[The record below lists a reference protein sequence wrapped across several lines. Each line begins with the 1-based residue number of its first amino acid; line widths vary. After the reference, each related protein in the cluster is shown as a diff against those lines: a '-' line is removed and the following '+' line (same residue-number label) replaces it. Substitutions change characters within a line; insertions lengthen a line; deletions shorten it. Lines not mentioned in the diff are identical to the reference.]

1 MRLEAK
7 EMNETFNEC
16 YTQVTCTLTTADRKK
31 RDSLKYHE
39 VLHSNMIKTSSR
51 KEIIRRA
58 VIDKYLDLDAY
69 KLRRKT
75 GY

>member
-1 MRLEAK
+1 MGNNFSKAE
-7 EMNETFNEC
+7 
-16 YTQVTCTLTTADRKK
+16 VTCTLTTADRKK
-31 RDSLKYHE
+31 KDSLKYHE
-39 VLHSNMIKTSSR
+39 VLHLNMIKTSSR

>member
-1 MRLEAK
+1 MGNNFSKLE
-7 EMNETFNEC
+7 
-16 YTQVTCTLTTADRKK
+16 VTCTLTTAERKK
-31 RDSLKYHE
+31 TDSLKYHE
-39 VLHSNMIKTSSR
+39 VLQPKMIKTSSR

-75 GY
+75 GH

>member
-1 MRLEAK
+1 MGNNFSKIE
-7 EMNETFNEC
+7 
-16 YTQVTCTLTTADRKK
+16 VTCTLTTAERKK
-31 RDSLKYHE
+31 TDSLKYHE
-39 VLHSNMIKTSSR
+39 VLHPKMIKTASR

-75 GY
+75 GH

>member
-1 MRLEAK
+1 MGNNFSKTE
-7 EMNETFNEC
+7 
-16 YTQVTCTLTTADRKK
+16 VTCTLTAADRKK

-39 VLHSNMIKTSSR
+39 VLHPNMIKTSSR
-51 KEIIRRA
+51 KEIICRA

>member
-1 MRLEAK
+1 MGNNFSKTE
-7 EMNETFNEC
+7 
-16 YTQVTCTLTTADRKK
+16 VTCTLTSDKKK

-39 VLHSNMIKTSSR
+39 VLHPNMIKTSSR

>member
-1 MRLEAK
+1 MGNNFSKTE
-7 EMNETFNEC
+7 
-16 YTQVTCTLTTADRKK
+16 VTCTLTTADRKK
-31 RDSLKYHE
+31 KDSLKYHE
-39 VLHSNMIKTSSR
+39 VLHPNMIKTSSR
-51 KEIIRRA
+51 KEIICRA

>member
-1 MRLEAK
+1 MGNNFSKTE
-7 EMNETFNEC
+7 
-16 YTQVTCTLTTADRKK
+16 VTCTLTTADRKK

-39 VLHSNMIKTSSR
+39 VLHPNMIKTSR

-58 VIDKYLDLDAY
+58 VLDKYLDLDAY

>member
-1 MRLEAK
+1 MGNNFSKTE
-7 EMNETFNEC
+7 
-16 YTQVTCTLTTADRKK
+16 VTCTVTAADRKK
-31 RDSLKYHE
+31 IASLKYHE
-39 VLHSNMIKTSSR
+39 VLHPNMIKTSSR

-58 VIDKYLDLDAY
+58 VKDKVLDLDAY

>member
-1 MRLEAK
+1 MRYAIRWFKCKLK
-7 EMNETFNEC
+7 PP
-16 YTQVTCTLTTADRKK
+16 KK
-31 RDSLKYHE
+31 KDSLKYHE
-39 VLHSNMIKTSSR
+39 VLHPNMIKTSSR

>member
-1 MRLEAK
+1 M
-7 EMNETFNEC
+7 
-16 YTQVTCTLTTADRKK
+16 TTADRKK

-39 VLHSNMIKTSSR
+39 VLHPNMIKTSSR
-51 KEIIRRA
+51 KEIIHRA

>member
-1 MRLEAK
+1 MGNNFSKTE
-7 EMNETFNEC
+7 
-16 YTQVTCTLTTADRKK
+16 VTCTLTTADRKK

-39 VLHSNMIKTSSR
+39 ALHPNMIKTSSR

>member
-1 MRLEAK
+1 MGNNFSKTEI
-7 EMNETFNEC
+7 
-16 YTQVTCTLTTADRKK
+16 TCTLTTADRKK
-31 RDSLKYHE
+31 KDSLKYHE
-39 VLHSNMIKTSSR
+39 VLHPNMIKTSSR
-51 KEIIRRA
+51 KEIIIRRA